1 VLLLYAEAVNESS
14 GPSNEVFDA
23 LDKVRTRAKMPK
35 VSRSGDQE
43 SVRQLIRNE
52 RLYELAGEGHLYPDW
67 QRWYA
72 HNDIGFDY
80 ERMTNQTISGFDGVA
95 LALTQVSTRNFTKRN
110 WRYAIPQSEIDVNPA
125 LVQSEGW
132 GN

>member
-1 VLLLYAEAVNESS
+1 M
-14 GPSNEVFDA
+14 FDA
-23 LDKVRTRAKMPK
+23 LDKVRARAKMPK
-35 VSRSGDQE
+35 VSRNGDQAA
-43 SVRQLIRNE
+43 VRQLIRNE

-80 ERMTNQTISGFDGVA
+80 EKMTNQTISGFDGVA

>member
-1 VLLLYAEAVNESS
+1 MKSFFTAKVDKADGSEVSNQAVME
-14 GPSNEVFDA
+14 
-23 LDKVRTRAKMPK
+23 KI
-35 VSRSGDQE
+35 
-43 SVRQLIRNE
+43 RQLIRNE

>member
-1 VLLLYAEAVNESS
+1 
-14 GPSNEVFDA
+14 
-23 LDKVRTRAKMPK
+23 MPK
-35 VSRSGDQE
+35 VSHTGDQA

-52 RLYELAGEGHLYPDW
+52 RVYELAGEGHLYPDW

-72 HNDIGFDY
+72 HNDTDFDY
-80 ERMTNQTISGFDGVA
+80 EALTNQSILGFDGVP
-95 LALTQVSTRNFTKRN
+95 LALTQVSIRNFTRRN
-110 WRYAIPQSEIDVNPA
+110 WRYAIPQSEIDINPA

>member
-1 VLLLYAEAVNESS
+1 
-14 GPSNEVFDA
+14 
-23 LDKVRTRAKMPK
+23 
-35 VSRSGDQE
+35 
-43 SVRQLIRNE
+43 
-52 RLYELAGEGHLYPDW
+52 
-67 QRWYA
+67 
-72 HNDIGFDY
+72 
-80 ERMTNQTISGFDGVA
+80 MTNQTISGFDGVA